1 MNKNITEDWLDEK
14 LINPI
19 MDTIDKVQDFWGE
32 YINGGSIGRNEDF
45 VEFFLFDAL
54 NKVTIANNINPQIYD
69 DYVYKFQLLKR
80 ASGDIE
86 SAKNILIRLL
96 SDYLPQ
102 EGINRIVKENFK
114 PTLNV
119 LDTIISEVRSH
130 LENQILEKG
139 DN

>member
-114 PTLNV
+114 PALNV